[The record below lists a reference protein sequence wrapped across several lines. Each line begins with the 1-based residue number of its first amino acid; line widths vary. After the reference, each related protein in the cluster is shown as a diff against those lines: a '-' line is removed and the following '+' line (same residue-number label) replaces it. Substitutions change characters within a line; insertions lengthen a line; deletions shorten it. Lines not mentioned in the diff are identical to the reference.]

1 MYKYLLYF
9 LFLLFVSS
17 CTLIRQVG
25 NNLGIS
31 NEVETSSNFTNSE
44 IESIIHTAEQ
54 CEGIPYRVGGA
65 SIEGMDCS
73 GLLYTV
79 YVANEFSIPRI
90 SVQQAQFG
98 LAVPLNKIQVGDW
111 VFFRT
116 NGAAQINHIGLVA
129 QVKGEQD
136 ILFIHASTSKGVRK
150 DQLYTNYWL
159 KSFDKAV
166 RPFKNKLN

>member
-1 MYKYLLYF
+1 MWI
-9 LFLLFVSS
+9 VSS
-17 CTLIRQVG
+17 CTLIRRAG
-25 NNLGIS
+25 NSLGIS
-31 NEVETSSNFTNSE
+31 KNVETASNFTNSE
-44 IESIIHTAEQ
+44 IENLIHTAEQ
-54 CEGIPYRVGGA
+54 CEGIPYRAGGA

-98 LAVPLNKIQVGDW
+98 LPIPINNIQVGDW

-116 NGAAQINHIGLVA
+116 NGAMQINHIGLVT
-129 QVKGEQD
+129 QVNGDQD

>member
-1 MYKYLLYF
+1 
-9 LFLLFVSS
+9 
-17 CTLIRQVG
+17 VG
-25 NNLGIS
+25 SNLGIS
-31 NEVETSSNFTNSE
+31 KDVETSSNFTQTE
-44 IESIIHTAEQ
+44 IQNLIHTAEQ
-54 CEGIPYRVGGA
+54 CEGIPYRAGGA
-65 SIEGMDCS
+65 TIEGMDCS
-73 GLLYTV
+73 GLLFIV
-79 YVANEFSIPRI
+79 YGANSFSIPRI

-98 LAVPLNKIQVGDW
+98 LSIPMNKIHVGDW

-116 NGAAQINHIGLVA
+116 NEAVQINHIGLVT
-129 QVKGEQD
+129 QVNSEQD

>member
-9 LFLLFVSS
+9 LFLLIVSS

-44 IESIIHTAEQ
+44 IEIIIHTAEQ

-98 LAVPLNKIQVGDW
+98 LAVPLNNILVGDW

-116 NGAAQINHIGLVA
+116 NGASQINHIGLVA
-129 QVKGEQD
+129 QIKGEQD